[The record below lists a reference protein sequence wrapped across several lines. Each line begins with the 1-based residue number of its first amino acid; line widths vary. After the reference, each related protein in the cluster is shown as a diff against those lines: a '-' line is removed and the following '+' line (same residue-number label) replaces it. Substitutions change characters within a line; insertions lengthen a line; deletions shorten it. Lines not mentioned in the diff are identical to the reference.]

1 MAHAHGRGSHGV
13 ATQQQDGAL
22 VPDLDNFDH
31 LSRPSYRT
39 AIALLLGLRRDADA
53 ARLADQVLEHYPRAS
68 GLHFQIA
75 AMFRHF
81 HRCSSAKRFFRK
93 MQQLYRSSPQWPRLQ
108 QIEKACGDLWI
119 QDAIMQLQLS
129 REKSLLDAPQ
139 QDLVPIAEGSQIDQF
154 CQLRLDLCGDVRHV
168 RHNVFAPSGY
178 LAQMT
183 TTFMMSRPDYQS
195 SLQHFTLQLAKTVT
209 SQPAFG
215 SDGLALRYMVGWHRE
230 NRISTTI
237 ATRLG
242 KIEESRG
249 RDDLHQQMSWAG
261 LDLRSLRQW
270 GETPV
275 SFQHG
280 LSIER
285 HWADQMT
292 GQLFRLQGGIAGRMR
307 NEIEWQMGYSL
318 ERRNRL
324 FHGWRR
330 SSSLGKQIK
339 FDLRWP
345 LSPQWVTIL
354 SYQQERRYFL
364 TRQLYLATPHRVLKN
379 RLNMRFETKIDWLDE
394 VVFGAELG
402 RYVVHSQDQFA
413 RRRKAT
419 YALYARYQF

>member
-1 MAHAHGRGSHGV
+1 MAHAQGRDSHGV
-13 ATQQQDGAL
+13 AMQQQDGAL

-31 LSRPSYRT
+31 LLRTSYRT
-39 AIALLLGLRRDADA
+39 AIAMLLGLRRDADA
-53 ARLADQVLEHYPRAS
+53 AKLADEMLEHYPRAS

-93 MQQLYRSSPQWPRLQ
+93 MQQLYRSSPQWPRLR

-154 CQLRLDLCGDVRHV
+154 CQLRPDLCGDVRHV

-183 TTFMMSRPDYQS
+183 TTFMMSRPDYHGN
-195 SLQHFTLQLAKTVT
+195 LQHFTLQLAKNMT

-215 SDGLALRYMVGWHRE
+215 SDGLALRQWRE
-230 NRISTTI
+230 KTFSY
-237 ATRLG
+237 
-242 KIEESRG
+242 
-249 RDDLHQQMSWAG
+249 
-261 LDLRSLRQW
+261 
-270 GETPV
+270 
-275 SFQHG
+275 QHG

-292 GQLFRLQGGIAGRMR
+292 GQLFRLQGGIAGQMR

-318 ERRNRL
+318 EWRNRL

-330 SSSLGKQIK
+330 SSSFGNQIK

-364 TRQLYLATPHRVLKN
+364 TRQLYLATPHTVLTN
-379 RLNMRFETKIDWLDE
+379 RLNMRVETKIDRLDG

-402 RYVVHSQDQFA
+402 RYVVRSQYQSA

>member
-1 MAHAHGRGSHGV
+1 MMRCGKLKTGSLFSRRLKFWFYGGVSLILADFGISMAHAQGRDSHGV
-13 ATQQQDGAL
+13 AMQQQDGAL

-31 LSRPSYRT
+31 LLRTSYRT
-39 AIALLLGLRRDADA
+39 AIAMLLGLRRDADA
-53 ARLADQVLEHYPRAS
+53 AKLADEMLEHYPRAS

-93 MQQLYRSSPQWPRLQ
+93 MQQLYRSSPQWPRLR

-154 CQLRLDLCGDVRHV
+154 YQLRPDLCGDVRHV

-183 TTFMMSRPDYQS
+183 TTFMMSRPDYHGN
-195 SLQHFTLQLAKTVT
+195 LQHFTLQLAKNMT

-215 SDGLALRYMVGWHRE
+215 SDGLALRQWRE
-230 NRISTTI
+230 KTFSY
-237 ATRLG
+237 
-242 KIEESRG
+242 
-249 RDDLHQQMSWAG
+249 
-261 LDLRSLRQW
+261 
-270 GETPV
+270 
-275 SFQHG
+275 QHG

-292 GQLFRLQGGIAGRMR
+292 GQLFRLQGGIAGQMR

-318 ERRNRL
+318 EWRNRL

-330 SSSLGKQIK
+330 SSSFGNQIK

-364 TRQLYLATPHRVLKN
+364 TRQLYLATPHTVLTN
-379 RLNMRFETKIDWLDE
+379 RLNMRVETKIDRLDG

-402 RYVVHSQDQFA
+402 RYVVRSQYQSA

>member
-1 MAHAHGRGSHGV
+1 MAHAQGRDSHGV
-13 ATQQQDGAL
+13 AMQQQDGAL

-31 LSRPSYRT
+31 LLRTSYRT
-39 AIALLLGLRRDADA
+39 AIAMLLGLRRDADA
-53 ARLADQVLEHYPRAS
+53 AKLADEMLEHYPRAS

-93 MQQLYRSSPQWPRLQ
+93 MQQLYRSSPQWPRLR

-154 CQLRLDLCGDVRHV
+154 CQLRPDLCGDVRHV

-183 TTFMMSRPDYQS
+183 TTFMMSRPDYHGN
-195 SLQHFTLQLAKTVT
+195 LQHFTLQLAKNMT

-215 SDGLALRYMVGWHRE
+215 SDGLALRQWRE
-230 NRISTTI
+230 KTFSY
-237 ATRLG
+237 
-242 KIEESRG
+242 
-249 RDDLHQQMSWAG
+249 
-261 LDLRSLRQW
+261 
-270 GETPV
+270 
-275 SFQHG
+275 QHG

-292 GQLFRLQGGIAGRMR
+292 GQLFRLQGGIAGQMR

-318 ERRNRL
+318 EWRNRL

-330 SSSLGKQIK
+330 SSSFGNQIK

-364 TRQLYLATPHRVLKN
+364 TPQLYLATPHTVLTN
-379 RLNMRFETKIDWLDE
+379 RLNMRVETKIDRLDG

-402 RYVVHSQDQFA
+402 RYVVRSQYQSA